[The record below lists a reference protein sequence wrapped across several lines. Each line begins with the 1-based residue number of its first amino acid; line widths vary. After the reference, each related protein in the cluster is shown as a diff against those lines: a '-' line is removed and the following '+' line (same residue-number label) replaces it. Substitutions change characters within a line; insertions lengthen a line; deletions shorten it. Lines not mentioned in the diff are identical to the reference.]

1 MEKDRM
7 CLITYNADVV
17 VEFELC
23 AMKSENKALA
33 KRKIQDIRV
42 GPSTNLCAGLLEGLC
57 KILERR
63 DKRRVAFVLLF
74 TDGLANKGK
83 LRYYRYASYTT
94 VFR

>member
-7 CLITYNADVV
+7 CLITYDDDVV

-42 GPSTNLCAGLLEGLC
+42 GRSTNLCAGLLEGLC
-57 KILERR
+57 KILERT
-63 DKRRVAFVLLF
+63 DKGNVAFVLLF